1 MRTVIAGVAAAVSLG
16 IVPASAWATHPDH
29 EGERGLE
36 AQLTLG
42 GGAFSQHD
50 DRVFLSAMQLQLNR
64 ERYDVFRGGVG
75 FRALVGWRFNPY
87 VAAHFGFGYTG
98 LSSAEHYAQSERN
111 AGAQDGFSNW
121 SVSLHARFYWL
132 SLINGARTNPRV
144 FFRGWGDV
152 RRMESWVSLGVEF
165 VNRITRERTYA
176 NPDTVLRWTAEYTG
190 VPIGMGFDY
199 RFTPSLSAGVSL
211 ALTPLV
217 GQSMTYYARQR
228 TVTASTDTVSETTT
242 QYDASERSNFQW
254 FLGFGARYTWTMF

>member
-1 MRTVIAGVAAAVSLG
+1 MRTVIAGVIVAGSLG
-16 IVPASAWATHPDH
+16 LAPARAWATHPDH

-36 AQLTLG
+36 AQLSFG

-50 DRVFLSAMQLQLNR
+50 DAVFLRTTELERNR
-64 ERYDVFRGGVG
+64 VRYDTFRGGVG

-87 VAAHFGFGYTG
+87 VAVHFGFGYSA
-98 LSSAEHYAQSERN
+98 LSSAGHYAPSEAA
-111 AGAQDGFSNW
+111 AGAYDGFSNW
-121 SVSLHARFYWL
+121 TVSFHARFYWL

-152 RRMESWVSLGVEF
+152 RRMESWVSLGVELL
-165 VNRITRERTYA
+165 NKITRERTYA

-199 RFTPSLSAGVSL
+199 RFTPSLSAGVNL

-228 TVTASTDTVSETTT
+228 TVTASTDTVSERTE
-242 QYDASERSNFQW
+242 QYDAHERTNFQW
-254 FLGFGARYTWTMF
+254 FLGFGVRYTWTMF